1 MDFDWMDLFTAMDK
15 FLLDVATKHGVWVYI
30 TLFAIFF
37 SETGLVFMTFLPGD
51 SLLFVSGA
59 VAATGAM
66 NIWVLMFTI
75 IAGAILG
82 NTLNYY
88 IGAWLGRKVYDGTI
102 RWIDQDA
109 LKKTHDFYERHGGKT
124 IVIARFVPIV
134 RSFAPLVAGAGG
146 MDVQKFQT
154 YNVAGAFLWVL
165 SLVGGGYLFGQ
176 IPLIRDNLGVILIF
190 GIGIVLGPLF
200 LLGLWRA
207 ARKWMQNGSVAM
219 KPAPA
224 TVQRAPERE
233 R

>member
-1 MDFDWMDLFTAMDK
+1 MDVDWMDLFTAMDK

-109 LKKTHDFYERHGGKT
+109 LKKTHGFYERHGGKT

-134 RSFAPLVAGAGG
+134 RSFAPL
-146 MDVQKFQT
+146 
-154 YNVAGAFLWVL
+154 VAGAFLWVL